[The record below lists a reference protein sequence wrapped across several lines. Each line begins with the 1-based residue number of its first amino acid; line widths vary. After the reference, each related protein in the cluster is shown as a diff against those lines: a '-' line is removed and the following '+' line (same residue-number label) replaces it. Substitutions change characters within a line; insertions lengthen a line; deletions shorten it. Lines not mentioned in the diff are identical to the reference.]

1 MIETHPIIS
10 KAIAISLH
18 ALSIRPMTTRNLR
31 KLRVET
37 ASYFW
42 RVYHRNATNPIPG
55 DEQANQRIEVFT
67 ASLDGVRESP
77 LRILFPATI
86 THNSGLQMQRG
97 MVFDHQHPQWSLNLN
112 RPRSARFL
120 IELAQLEGW
129 VPEGKGEFTIAD
141 GYDLVRRYPEQ
152 LDAMLN
158 PIEPE
163 PSEPESVE

>member
-1 MIETHPIIS
+1 
-10 KAIAISLH
+10 
-18 ALSIRPMTTRNLR
+18 
-31 KLRVET
+31 
-37 ASYFW
+37 
-42 RVYHRNATNPIPG
+42 
-55 DEQANQRIEVFT
+55 
-67 ASLDGVRESP
+67 
-77 LRILFPATI
+77 
-86 THNSGLQMQRG
+86 MQRG

-112 RPRSARFL
+112 RPRSARLL

-163 PSEPESVE
+163 PIEPDLPD